1 MLVSNQWGYH
11 KLETAEKCEQQEINS
26 MKKQLIGFLLS
37 AMLLSMC
44 VGCSAESTTTEPT
57 ETAEAMTTEE
67 STSEQAEEAMEAS
80 EETKEQEPE
89 AIEEPGEEVATETE
103 KAEVTPET
111 TTEPEATKE
120 PEETADSEQVE
131 IPASPATE
139 PASPYTYTDMSAT
152 MYAQQTV
159 NVRDLPDTKGNKLG
173 GLSTND
179 EITVTGQCNETG
191 WYRFE
196 YDGSVAYVSDKY
208 VGENKVEVQQ
218 ATVDNG
224 GQASAGASTGAK
236 HWYDGYEMN
245 IWYDMGLYMYKFVP
259 KSEDLQYYV
268 IAQEAQKVLAER
280 YPERAAIMGGSNPT
294 PVPEGTIC
302 VVVSSLQKSPSQF
315 SGPEEG
321 EIVWG
326 EIPYIWK

>member
-1 MLVSNQWGYH
+1 
-11 KLETAEKCEQQEINS
+11 
-26 MKKQLIGFLLS
+26 MKKQLTGFLLS
-37 AMLLSMC
+37 VMLLSMC

-57 ETAEAMTTEE
+57 ETAEAITTEE

-80 EETKEQEPE
+80 EETKEQAPK
-89 AIEEPGEEVATETE
+89 AIEEPSEEVETETE

-120 PEETADSEQVE
+120 PEETAESEQVE
-131 IPASPATE
+131 TPASPATE

-179 EITVTGQCNETG
+179 EITITGQCNETG

-196 YDGSVAYVSDKY
+196 YNGGVAYVSDKY

-218 ATVDNG
+218 DTSGNG
-224 GQASAGASTGAK
+224 EKSNTGRQRVPISNFEK
-236 HWYDGYEMN
+236 YVWH
-245 IWYDMGLYMYKFVP
+245 DMGDYFFIITNSKDEYW
-259 KSEDLQYYV
+259 YYANNTDGV
-268 IAQEAQKVLAER
+268 RDIHRETLRTR
-280 YPERAAIMGGSNPT
+280 YPGREAICAGVSLGDPNTFVISAVRCDYNG
-294 PVPEGTIC
+294 EGRIE
-302 VVVSSLQKSPSQF
+302 KIHW
-315 SGPEEG
+315 ED
-321 EIVWG
+321 IN
-326 EIPYIWK
+326 YIELY

>member
-44 VGCSAESTTTEPT
+44 VGCGTETTTTEQT
-57 ETAEAMTTEE
+57 EAAEAMTTEE
-67 STSEQAEEAMEAS
+67 RTSEQAEEAMEAS
-80 EETKEQEPE
+80 AETAEQSPE
-89 AIEEPGEEVATETE
+89 ATEESGEVVATETE
-103 KAEVTPET
+103 KAEVTTET
-111 TTEPEATKE
+111 TTEPE
-120 PEETADSEQVE
+120 ETANSEQVE
-131 IPASPATE
+131 IPEFPATE
-139 PASPYTYTDMSAT
+139 LTSPYTYTDMSAT

-159 NVRDLPDTKGNKLG
+159 NVRDLPDTNGNKLG
-173 GLSTND
+173 SLSTND
-179 EITVTGQCNETG
+179 EITISAKCNETG

-196 YDGSVAYVSDKY
+196 YKGSVAYVSDKY

-218 ATVDNG
+218 DTVNNG

-259 KSEDLQYYV
+259 ESEDLQYYV

>member
-1 MLVSNQWGYH
+1 
-11 KLETAEKCEQQEINS
+11 

-44 VGCSAESTTTEPT
+44 VGCGAETTTTEQT
-57 ETAEAMTTEE
+57 EAVEAMTTEK
-67 STSEQAEEAMEAS
+67 STSEQAEEAMETP
-80 EETKEQEPE
+80 EETKEQAPE
-89 AIEEPGEEVATETE
+89 AIEEPGEVVATETE
-103 KAEVTPET
+103 KAEVTTET
-111 TTEPEATKE
+111 TTEPE
-120 PEETADSEQVE
+120 ETANSEQVE
-131 IPASPATE
+131 IPAFPATE
-139 PASPYTYTDMSAT
+139 LTSPYTYTDMSAT

-280 YPERAAIMGGSNPT
+280 YPERAAIMGGSNPS
-294 PVPEGTIC
+294 PVPEGTVC

>member
-1 MLVSNQWGYH
+1 
-11 KLETAEKCEQQEINS
+11 

-44 VGCSAESTTTEPT
+44 VGCGAETTTTEQT
-57 ETAEAMTTEE
+57 EAVEAMTTEK
-67 STSEQAEEAMEAS
+67 STSEQAEEAMETP
-80 EETKEQEPE
+80 EETKEQAPE
-89 AIEEPGEEVATETE
+89 AIEEPGEVVATETE
-103 KAEVTPET
+103 KAEVTTET

-120 PEETADSEQVE
+120 PEEIADSEQVE

-139 PASPYTYTDMSAT
+139 PATPYTYTDMSAT
-152 MYAQQTV
+152 MYALQTV
-159 NVRDLPDTKGNKLG
+159 NVRDLPDTSGNKLG
-173 GLSTND
+173 SLSTND
-179 EITVTGQCNETG
+179 EITISAKCNETG

-196 YDGSVAYVSDKY
+196 YKGSVAYVSDKY
-208 VGENKVEVQQ
+208 VGENKVEFQQ
-218 ATVDNG
+218 TFTDNS
-224 GQASAGASTGAK
+224 GQASTGGSLGTK
-236 HWYDGYEMN
+236 RWYDGYEMN

-280 YPERAAIMGGSNPT
+280 YPERAAIMGGSNPS
-294 PVPEGTIC
+294 PVPEGTVC

>member
-1 MLVSNQWGYH
+1 
-11 KLETAEKCEQQEINS
+11 
-26 MKKQLIGFLLS
+26 MKKQLTGFLLS
-37 AMLLSMC
+37 VMLLSMC

-57 ETAEAMTTEE
+57 ETAEAITTEE

-89 AIEEPGEEVATETE
+89 AIEEPSEEVETETE

-120 PEETADSEQVE
+120 PEETAESEQVE
-131 IPASPATE
+131 TPASPATE

-179 EITVTGQCNETG
+179 EITITGQCNETG

-196 YDGSVAYVSDKY
+196 YNGGVAYVSDKY

-218 ATVDNG
+218 QASTDNAGSSSVASNSCPYTLWQPVDNG
-224 GQASAGASTGAK
+224 DSITWYVTQPDPNWEGAHRATQAWMFRTIESRCSQ
-236 HWYDGYEMN
+236 GYWSDQTE
-245 IWYDMGLYMYKFVP
+245 WTFMGTY
-259 KSEDLQYYV
+259 
-268 IAQEAQKVLAER
+268 AEGNVYR
-280 YPERAAIMGGSNPT
+280 Q
-294 PVPEGTIC
+294 TI
-302 VVVSSLQKSPSQF
+302 
-315 SGPEEG
+315 GIIEYN
-321 EIVWG
+321 W
-326 EIPYIWK
+326 

>member
-1 MLVSNQWGYH
+1 
-11 KLETAEKCEQQEINS
+11 
-26 MKKQLIGFLLS
+26 MKKQLTGFLLS
-37 AMLLSMC
+37 VMLLSMC

-57 ETAEAMTTEE
+57 ETAEAITTEE

-89 AIEEPGEEVATETE
+89 AIEEPSEEVATETE

-111 TTEPEATKE
+111 TTEPEATTE
-120 PEETADSEQVE
+120 PEETANSEQVE
-131 IPASPATE
+131 I

-152 MYAQQTV
+152 MYALQTV
-159 NVRDLPDTKGNKLG
+159 NVRDLPDTSGNKLG
-173 GLSTND
+173 SLSTND
-179 EITVTGQCNETG
+179 EITISAKCNETG

-196 YDGSVAYVSDKY
+196 YKGSVAYVSDKY
-208 VGENKVEVQQ
+208 VGENKVEFQQ
-218 ATVDNG
+218 TSTDNS
-224 GQASAGASTGAK
+224 GQASTGGSLGTK
-236 HWYDGYEMN
+236 RWYDGYEMN

-259 KSEDLQYYV
+259 ESEDLQYYV